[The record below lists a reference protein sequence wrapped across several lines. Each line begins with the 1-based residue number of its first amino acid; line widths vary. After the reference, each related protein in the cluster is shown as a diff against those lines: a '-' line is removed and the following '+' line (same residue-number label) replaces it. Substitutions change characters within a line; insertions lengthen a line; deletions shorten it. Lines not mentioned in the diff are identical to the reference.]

1 MVEREATL
9 AKASDGDDDAFLL
22 SRVDRENQA
31 DDDFIV
37 TDERGT
43 PFTGFIDEAE
53 DARETFFDVW
63 NEAEKEA
70 ARQSNQQQNASQQQ
84 NNASGVRTRAEEFA
98 ASAAERAR
106 QADAGKAV
114 DAIDKATGGVLK
126 PSEQRTQQR
135 QPQQR
140 QPQQRQPQQ
149 RQPQQR
155 QRQQQQ
161 PQQQEL
167 DVLSS
172 VDDDVLGLFE

>member
-9 AKASDGDDDAFLL
+9 ARASDGDDDAFLL
-22 SRVDRENQA
+22 SRVDREDQA

-70 ARQSNQQQNASQQQ
+70 ARQQNQQQNEPQQQ
-84 NNASGVRTRAEEFA
+84 NNAAGVRSRAEEFA
-98 ASAAERAR
+98 TSAAQRAR
-106 QADAGKAV
+106 EVDAGKAV

-126 PSEQRTQQR
+126 PSEQQTQQRQQRQQR
-135 QPQQR
+135 QPQQ
-140 QPQQRQPQQ
+140 Q
-149 RQPQQR
+149 
-155 QRQQQQ
+155 QRQQQRQ